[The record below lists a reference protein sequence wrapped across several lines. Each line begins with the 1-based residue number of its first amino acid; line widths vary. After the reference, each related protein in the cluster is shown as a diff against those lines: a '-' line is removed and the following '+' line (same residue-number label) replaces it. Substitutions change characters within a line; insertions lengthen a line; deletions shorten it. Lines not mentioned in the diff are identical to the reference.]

1 MGKLVVLKFSEGSF
15 ESGFPVTLQI
25 GEEQEQALGVNQAG
39 FAYRPVAEV
48 NGRLPPA
55 AELLQYYRHW
65 QSTYRRL
72 GHRMRL
78 EAPKAQITNVSVID
92 DCQSAARA
100 LGDRFNRWLRAET
113 FRPIREKWLEQL
125 SPTDTIRLILQTD
138 DPLIQ
143 RLPWHA
149 WELSDRYTRSE
160 LALSL
165 PTYEHIP
172 TPPTQK
178 TRLNIL
184 AILGNSQ
191 GIDVQADR
199 RSLEQLPNANVLF
212 LVEPVRQQLTEQL
225 WAQSWDILFFAGHS
239 SSAGSRISSPRAG
252 MRDQGLLD
260 ENFSF
265 ADLAAANLA
274 AVDLPAEAEVGQ
286 IYINETDSLTIDQ
299 LRYGLRQAVAR
310 GLKLAIFNS
319 CDGLGLARNLADL
332 QIPQMIVMREPVPD
346 RVAQDFL
353 KSFLRTFSSGTPF
366 YPAVR
371 QAREQLQGLEDQ
383 FPCATWLP
391 IICQNPAEMPPSW
404 ASMLGASML
413 GTGMIG
419 VDRLEAS
426 LMGEVAIAPA
436 VIAPAAIAPPS
447 VVPPRRIQPWL
458 QSLSKVLVAT
468 ALITA
473 VVSGGRYA
481 GWLQPA
487 ELQAFDRLM
496 SIRPAESGDSRILI
510 VTIDKAER
518 ATYGQDTPTGRVSI
532 SDFNLDR
539 LLTQLNQYQPR
550 AIGLDL
556 YRDFAATPEMTEQFR
571 QNVRLLTV
579 CKARYIKGDSIP
591 PPPGT
596 ASDRVGFS
604 DFSIDFDNGLRRHL
618 LAMTTNLIDP
628 KAPCAAQQSFN
639 LRLAAQYLQAQ
650 GIELSG
656 SPDNQLRFGQLVLPR
671 LQPRTNGY
679 QPADD
684 GGYQLLL
691 NYRATRNIA
700 PQVSLS
706 DLLSG
711 SVNPNAVRDR
721 LVLIGRA
728 DDPNDFWNTPIDPH
742 MPGILAHAHM
752 ISQLL
757 SAVLDGRSLLWVWS
771 LWQDIIWVG
780 IWTLVGAVLA
790 AWVRSPLRLG
800 LAIALTCSL
809 LYGCCWLALLEA
821 GWIPLVPAMIG
832 LLLAATTVAVWQ
844 HLSVRVAHF

>member
-25 GEEQEQALGVNQAG
+25 GEEQDQAQGFNQAS

-48 NGRLPPA
+48 SGRLPPA
-55 AELLQYYRHW
+55 ADLLQYYRHW

-78 EAPKAQITNVSVID
+78 EAPKAQITNISVID

-172 TPPTQK
+172 TPLTQK

-199 RSLEQLPNANVLF
+199 RSLEQLPNANVHF

-239 SSAGSRISSPRAG
+239 SSAGSRLSSPSAG
-252 MRDQGLLD
+252 MRDQGLRD
-260 ENFSF
+260 ETCPL
-265 ADLAAANLA
+265 ADLSNVDLSTA
-274 AVDLPAEAEVGQ
+274 DLPAEAEVGQ

-299 LRYGLRQAVAR
+299 LRYGLRQAVAQ

-346 RVAQDFL
+346 RVAQEFL
-353 KSFLRTFSSGTPF
+353 KSFLGTFSSGTPF
-366 YPAVR
+366 YRAVR

-391 IICQNPAEMPPSW
+391 IICQNPAELPPSW
-404 ASMLGASML
+404 ASMLG
-413 GTGMIG
+413 TGMSG
-419 VDRLEAS
+419 VDRSEAN
-426 LMGEVAIAPA
+426 LIDEVPIAPT
-436 VIAPAAIAPPS
+436 AIVS
-447 VVPPRRIQPWL
+447 PRRVQPWL
-458 QSLSKVLVAT
+458 QSLSKVLIAT

-473 VVSGGRYA
+473 AISGGRYA

-487 ELQAFDRLM
+487 ELQAFDHLM
-496 SIRPAESGDSRILI
+496 SIRPAESSDSRILI
-510 VTIDKAER
+510 ITIDQAER
-518 ATYGQDTPTGRVSI
+518 DQYGQDTPVGRSSL
-532 SDFNLDR
+532 SDFNLNR
-539 LLTQLNQYQPR
+539 LLTQLDRYQPR

-571 QNVRLLTV
+571 QNTHLIAV
-579 CKARYIKGDSIP
+579 CKARYVKGDSVP
-591 PPPGT
+591 PPLGT
-596 ASDRVGFS
+596 VSDRVGFS

-628 KAPCAAQQSFN
+628 KAPCTVQQSFN

-650 GIELSG
+650 GIELTG
-656 SPDNQLRFGQLVLPR
+656 SPDHQLQFGKMVLPR
-671 LQPRTNGY
+671 LRPRTSGY

-721 LVLIGRA
+721 LVLIGRT
-728 DDPNDFWNTPIDPH
+728 DDPKDFWNTPIDPH

-757 SAVLDGRSLLWVWS
+757 GAVLDGRSLLWVWS
-771 LWQDIIWVG
+771 LWQDILWIG
-780 IWTLVGAVLA
+780 IWTLVGAALA

-809 LYGCCWLALLEA
+809 LYGCCWLALLAA
-821 GWIPLVPAMIG
+821 GWIPLVPAMAG
-832 LLLAATTVAVWQ
+832 LILAAAAVAVWQ
-844 HLSVRVAHF
+844 RLSVRVAHF